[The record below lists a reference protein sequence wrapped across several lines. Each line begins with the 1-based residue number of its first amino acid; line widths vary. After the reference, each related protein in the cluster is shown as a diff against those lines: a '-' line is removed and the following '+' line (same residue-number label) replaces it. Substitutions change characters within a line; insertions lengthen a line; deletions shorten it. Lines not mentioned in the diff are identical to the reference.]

1 MREAFL
7 TYQNKVLKI
16 QLKGVLKLEKR
27 IVCLAGDGV
36 GPEVMESAKEVLH
49 MVERL
54 YGHHFHLQ
62 DEYFGGSAIDL
73 NGQPLPQRT
82 LAACLASDAVLL
94 GAVGGPRWDSAKERP
109 EKGLLALRKGL
120 GVFANVRPVTVESAT
135 AHLSPLK
142 NADEIDFVVVRE
154 LTGGIYFSYPKERTD
169 EVATDTLTYHRHE
182 IERIVSYAFQLASKR
197 KKKVT
202 SIDKANVLESSKLW
216 RTVTD
221 EVALRYPDVE
231 LEHILVDAAAMEL
244 IRNPGRFDVIVTENL
259 FGDILSDEASVLAG
273 SLGMLP
279 SASHAEKGP
288 SLYEP
293 IHGSAPDI
301 AGKNKANPIAMMRSV
316 AMMLGQSFG
325 LTREGCAIEEAISAV
340 LKLGKCTADIG
351 GTETTTSFTKAVIQE
366 MEEQALVGR
375 GR

>member
-1 MREAFL
+1 M
-7 TYQNKVLKI
+7 
-16 QLKGVLKLEKR
+16 EKR

-62 DEYFGGSAIDL
+62 DEYFGGVAIDL
-73 NGQPLPQRT
+73 TGQPLPQRT

-154 LTGGIYFSYPKERTD
+154 LTGGIYFSYPKERTE

-182 IERIVSYAFQLASKR
+182 IERIVSYAFQLANKR

-216 RTVTD
+216 RDVTE
-221 EVALRYPDVE
+221 EVALRYPNVE
-231 LEHILVDAAAMEL
+231 VEHILVDAAAMEL

-325 LTREGCAIEEAISAV
+325 LTREGYAIEEAVSAV
-340 LKLGKCTADIG
+340 LKSGKCTADIG

>member
-1 MREAFL
+1 M
-7 TYQNKVLKI
+7 
-16 QLKGVLKLEKR
+16 EKR

-36 GPEVMESAKEVLH
+36 GPEIMESAKDILH

-54 YGHHFHLQ
+54 YGHQFYLQ
-62 DEYFGGSAIDL
+62 EEEFGGAAIDL
-73 NGQPLPQRT
+73 FGQPLPQRT

-94 GAVGGPRWDSAKERP
+94 GSVGGQRWDNAKERP

-120 GVFANVRPVTVESAT
+120 GVFANVRPVTVEAEI

-142 NADEIDFVVVRE
+142 TATEIDFVVVRE
-154 LTGGIYFSYPKERTD
+154 LTGGIYFSFPKERTE
-169 EVATDTLTYHRHE
+169 EVATDTLTYHRRE

-197 KKKVT
+197 RQKVT

-216 RTVTD
+216 RTITE
-221 EVALRYPDVE
+221 EVSFRYPEVE
-231 LEHILVDAAAMEL
+231 LEHMLVDAAAMEL
-244 IRNPGRFDVIVTENL
+244 IRNPARFDVIVTENL

-279 SASHAEKGP
+279 SASHAENGP

-316 AMMLGQSFG
+316 KMMLEQSFG
-325 LTREGCAIEEAISAV
+325 LIKEGMAIEEAITAV
-340 LKLGKCTADIG
+340 LRSKKYTADLG
-351 GTETTTSFTKAVIQE
+351 GEETTTSFTQAVLQE

>member
-1 MREAFL
+1 MREVFL
-7 TYQNKVLKI
+7 TYQIKVLKI
-16 QLKGVLKLEKR
+16 QLKGVLKMEKR

-62 DEYFGGSAIDL
+62 DEYFGGVAIDL
-73 NGQPLPQRT
+73 TGQPLPQRT

-94 GAVGGPRWDSAKERP
+94 GAVGGPRWDSAKERR

-142 NADEIDFVVVRE
+142 NVDEIDFVVVRE
-154 LTGGIYFSYPKERTD
+154 LTGGIYFSYPKERTE

-182 IERIVSYAFQLASKR
+182 IERIVSYAFQLANKR

-216 RTVTD
+216 RTVTE
-221 EVALRYPDVE
+221 EVALRYPNVE
-231 LEHILVDAAAMEL
+231 VEHILVDAAAMEL

-279 SASHAEKGP
+279 SASHAEKY

-325 LTREGCAIEEAISAV
+325 LTREGYAIEEAVSAV
-340 LKLGKCTADIG
+340 LKSGKCTADIG
-351 GTETTTSFTKAVIQE
+351 GTETTISFTKAVIQE

-375 GR
+375 GK

>member
-1 MREAFL
+1 M
-7 TYQNKVLKI
+7 
-16 QLKGVLKLEKR
+16 EKR

-36 GPEVMESAKEVLH
+36 GPEIMESAKQVLH
-49 MVERL
+49 MIERL

-62 DEYFGGSAIDL
+62 DEPFGGAAIDSF
-73 NGQPLPQRT
+73 GQPLPPRT

-94 GAVGGPRWDSAKERP
+94 GSVGGPRWDEAKERP

-120 GVFANVRPVTVESAT
+120 GVFANVRPVTVDAAT
-135 AHLSPLK
+135 SHLSPLK
-142 NADEIDFVVVRE
+142 AADEVDFVVVRE
-154 LTGGIYFSYPKERTD
+154 LTGGIYFSFPKERK
-169 EVATDTLTYHRHE
+169 EHVATDTLTYHRRE

-197 KKKVT
+197 RKKVT

-216 RTVTD
+216 REIT
-221 EVALRYPDVE
+221 EEIARRYPNVE
-231 LEHILVDAAAMEL
+231 LEHMLVDAAAMEL

-279 SASHAEKGP
+279 SASHAESGP

-301 AGKNKANPIAMMRSV
+301 AGKNKANPIAMLRSV

-325 LTREGCAIEEAISAV
+325 LRKEENAIEEAISAA
-340 LKLGKCTADIG
+340 LHSGKGTADIG
-351 GTETTTSFTKAVIQE
+351 GSETTSSFTECVLEK
-366 MEEQALVGR
+366 MEEQVFVRR
-375 GR
+375 GE

>member
-1 MREAFL
+1 
-7 TYQNKVLKI
+7 
-16 QLKGVLKLEKR
+16 LEKR

-36 GPEVMESAKEVLH
+36 GPEIMESAKEVLH

-54 YGHHFHLQ
+54 YGHRFYLQ
-62 DEYFGGSAIDL
+62 DEQFGGAAIDSF
-73 NGQPLPQRT
+73 GQPLPSRT

-94 GAVGGPRWDSAKERP
+94 GAVGGPRWDEAKERP

-120 GVFANVRPVTVESAT
+120 GVFANVRPVTVDAAT

-142 NADEIDFVVVRE
+142 AADEVDFVVVRE
-154 LTGGIYFSYPKERTD
+154 LTGGIYFSFPKEKTE

-197 KKKVT
+197 RKKVT
-202 SIDKANVLESSKLW
+202 SIDKENVLESSKLW
-216 RTVTD
+216 REVTE
-221 EVALRYPDVE
+221 EVALRYPNIE

-279 SASHAEKGP
+279 SASHAENGP

-301 AGKNKANPIAMMRSV
+301 AGENKVNPIAMMRSV
-316 AMMLGQSFG
+316 AMMLGQSFD
-325 LTREGCAIEEAISAV
+325 LRREGEAIEEAISAV
-340 LKLGKCTADIG
+340 LRLGKCTADIG
-351 GTETTTSFTKAVIQE
+351 GNETTSSFTKYVLQE